1 MQRCSWA
8 NGSDLLLRQ
17 YHDEE
22 YGKVKSS
29 DRELFEKLCLECF
42 QAGLSWR
49 TVLYKRKALRECF
62 SDFDAACVS
71 AMTEA
76 DIVLLMQDE
85 RIIRCRRKIE
95 AVIAN
100 ARQQASMF
108 SVPGSF
114 KAYVY
119 RFTSGEALSRDL
131 KQRGYRFTGPVIC
144 EAFLMS
150 VGAIEGHE
158 QLCDFYGGE
167 GYHAGISDTQSSR

>member
-8 NGSDLLLRQ
+8 SSSDSLLRQ

-22 YGKVKSS
+22 YGNIKNS

-49 TVLYKRKALRECF
+49 TVLYKREALRQCF
-62 SDFDAACVS
+62 LGFYEAHVS
-71 AMTEA
+71 AMTQA
-76 DIVLLMQDE
+76 DVDSLMQDA

-100 ARQQASMF
+100 ARRQAALF
-108 SVPGSF
+108 CAPGSF
-114 KAYVY
+114 QAYVY
-119 RFTSGEALSRDL
+119 GYNSGEALSKDL
-131 KQRGYRFTGPVIC
+131 KLKGYRFVGPVIC
-144 EAFLMS
+144 EAFLQS

-158 QLCDFYGGE
+158 EHCDLYKGE
-167 GYHAGISDTQSSR
+167 NSCRHI